1 MPALPRAGL
10 GKPRPPVRPLPVI
23 TGPPYPLPPAIAGNP
38 PRRRLRGPAAGRPPV
53 IHAAAAGGKKG
64 GLRIKGN

>member
-1 MPALPRAGL
+1 VPPLASPAPPPLPRLARHGN
-10 GKPRPPVRPLPVI
+10 
-23 TGPPYPLPPAIAGNP
+23 PLPPAIAGNP

-64 GLRIKGN
+64 GLQIKGN